1 MKIDVA
7 QRKLKELLND
17 EKKLVTNLQI
27 APNLE
32 TKKQVLQNY
41 ENRVTR
47 LIMNIENQKSDPE
60 FNKVYK
66 ELLHLESWLKELMK
80 KGIYLNIQE
89 MGAGRVSNYWKNID

>member
-7 QRKLKELLND
+7 RKELDELLND

-32 TKKQVLQNY
+32 DKKQVLQNY

-80 KGIYLNIQE
+80 KGIYRNIQE
-89 MGAGRVSNYWKNID
+89 MGAGRDSNYWKNID